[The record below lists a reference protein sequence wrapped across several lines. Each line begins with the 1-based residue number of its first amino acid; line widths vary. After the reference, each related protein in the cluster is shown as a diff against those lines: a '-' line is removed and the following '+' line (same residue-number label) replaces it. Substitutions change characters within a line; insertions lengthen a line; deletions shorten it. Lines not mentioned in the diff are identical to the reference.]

1 MCNLEGH
8 CHLYFGFQKLVIG
21 LEEGG
26 GGGWLGWFW
35 LNIRNGSVEPF
46 NWMPQN
52 MFNIN

>member
-26 GGGWLGWFW
+26 VGVVLAEYKEWLGGAIQ
-35 LNIRNGSVEPF
+35 LDATEYV
-46 NWMPQN
+46 QY
-52 MFNIN
+52 